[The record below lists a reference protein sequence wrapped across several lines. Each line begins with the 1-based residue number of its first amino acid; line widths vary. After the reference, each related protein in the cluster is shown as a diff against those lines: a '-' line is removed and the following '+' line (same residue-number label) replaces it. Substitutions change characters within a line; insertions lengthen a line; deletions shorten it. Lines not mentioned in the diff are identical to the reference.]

1 MSSAA
6 PVETPLL
13 SLHIGRAR
21 VFGPKGE
28 PSAIHKLPVHGPL
41 RLTRLGLAGDDQA
54 DARHHGG
61 PDKALHHYPRE
72 HYAAW
77 RDALP
82 EQAAL
87 FVPGG
92 FGENLS
98 THSLREDNVCV
109 GDVFKLGGA
118 VAQISQGRKPHR
130 LGRGAPDGP
139 ALRIPADL
147 EATVRGPPAALEIA
161 PRDDVD
167 RAEELQLRLVQVE
180 QAVVVMGERVRTVVE
195 KGSLQS
201 AQLVAGGGIVLPGRH
216 HPPVGDGDLGIER
229 RDLRRAT
236 DRDLDLAPGGGAIEG
251 RTGGVPR
258 RGGRRGDRH
267 GRDES
272 EAKSADRIRHTVTP
286 SDQGKIG
293 DGAGARDAGAS
304 EIADRDASSKRGRRG
319 GRANGARRSPQS

>member
-118 VAQISQGRKPHR
+118 VAQISQGRKPCWKLNTRFGVADMARRVQELGRTGWYYRILEPGEVAAGDAIALLERPHPEWPLDRVWRLLYQDPADRDGLAALAELEVLAQGWREMARKRLESGQPEGLRQR
-130 LGRGAPDGP
+130 LGR
-139 ALRIPADL
+139 LL
-147 EATVRGPPAALEIA
+147 
-161 PRDDVD
+161 
-167 RAEELQLRLVQVE
+167 
-180 QAVVVMGERVRTVVE
+180 GE
-195 KGSLQS
+195 
-201 AQLVAGGGIVLPGRH
+201 
-216 HPPVGDGDLGIER
+216 
-229 RDLRRAT
+229 
-236 DRDLDLAPGGGAIEG
+236 
-251 RTGGVPR
+251 
-258 RGGRRGDRH
+258 
-267 GRDES
+267 
-272 EAKSADRIRHTVTP
+272 
-286 SDQGKIG
+286 
-293 DGAGARDAGAS
+293 
-304 EIADRDASSKRGRRG
+304 
-319 GRANGARRSPQS
+319 